1 MHSGSVI
8 KQIHKATN
16 ESFLMSD
23 KKMTDALTLL
33 QTDPF
38 LGSLLFASIFHKHGG
53 FSGKVT

>member
-1 MHSGSVI
+1 MHSGSII
-8 KQIHKATN
+8 KQIHEATN

-38 LGSLLFASIFHKHGG
+38 LGNSLFASIFHKYGG
-53 FSGKVT
+53 FSGIVT